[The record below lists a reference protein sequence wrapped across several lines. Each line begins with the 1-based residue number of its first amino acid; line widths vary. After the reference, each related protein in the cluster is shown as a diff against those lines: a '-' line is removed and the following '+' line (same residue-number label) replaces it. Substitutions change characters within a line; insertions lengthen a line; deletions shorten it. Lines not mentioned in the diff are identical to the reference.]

1 MYLQVVVWLKNNVS
15 CKTVRHCLPQNKSRQ
30 ILFAYLV
37 YIKEEL
43 DCRTDAID
51 MNELRQHAV
60 VMTNQGPRTPAK
72 QPVHFSTAYGNKLDL
87 PRLLPGRLIQ
97 VYARCTASYV
107 NYMYM
112 NI

>member
-1 MYLQVVVWLKNNVS
+1 M
-15 CKTVRHCLPQNKSRQ
+15 PQNKSRQ

-87 PRLLPGRLIQ
+87 PRLLPGKLTL
-97 VYARCTASYV
+97 YAVLAASGAKAARTRTCT
-107 NYMYM
+107 
-112 NI
+112 